1 MRVKE
6 RNFIDREFMSFAKV
20 GKKIKLNLKVAEK
33 EILFIFAGILAI
45 IWLTPPSPTSYA

>member
-20 GKKIKLNLKVAEK
+20 GQKIKLNLKVAEK
-33 EILFIFAGILAI
+33 EISGILAI